1 MRGTARWFKPEV
13 GEAIEAGVRRIATGI
28 AASLGASAEVKFTRH
43 APATVNDEE
52 ATTHAVR
59 AAYAT
64 AGEARVRHMGMPT
77 MGGEDFA
84 YMLNAKQG
92 AYLMLGG
99 GRTANDPRLH
109 HPRYD
114 FNDDIL
120 PVGASWWSMLVE
132 QLLPKGGV

>member
-1 MRGTARWFKPEV
+1 V